1 MHMFFLARLPKFR
14 KWLLSKSIK
23 LLLIKLFISW
33 LSFILFLVD
42 LIDLLIFHFG
52 LLAVILGW
60 AILIFQES
68 MVIDI
73 EFINQVINFF
83 LSRLIFVF
91 KLK

>member
-14 KWLLSKSIK
+14 KWLLSKPIK
-23 LLLIKLFISW
+23 LLLIKLFIRW
-33 LSFILFLVD
+33 LSFILFLVG
-42 LIDLLIFHFG
+42 LIDLLFFHFV
-52 LLAVILGW
+52 LAVILGW
-60 AILIFQES
+60 AIVIFQES